1 MLGDEPAD
9 VKAGRN
15 AQAGGDRFQQINS
28 PVGGDGRQR
37 TGCPREDLVR
47 TLAAYLNAMR
57 QAFLKAGQGLSGY
70 RRYIP

>member
-15 AQAGGDRFQQINS
+15 APAGDRFQQINS

-37 TGCPREDLVR
+37 IGRPREDPVR